1 MGRSMFAVLAN
12 LVCNEDGATAIEY
25 SVIGAL
31 ITIAVAT
38 SGIALMPLMA
48 P

>member
-1 MGRSMFAVLAN
+1 MFAVLAK

>member
-1 MGRSMFAVLAN
+1 MFAFLAK
-12 LVCNEDGATAIEY
+12 LLFNEDGATSVEY

-31 ITIAVAT
+31 ITIAIAT
-38 SGIALMPLMA
+38 AGIALMPLMA